1 VENGAGVDANFD
13 PQPPMRDN
21 NHTPIP
27 ISANKLNSD
36 NRHQKREA
44 AMTPSKTLP
53 LILLAIGMLLCL
65 TSAMAQKV
73 PDTINVASCPDQPKL
88 PVVFQIDCSHIT
100 DPAVKKQCGPFIRNQ
115 ACKVFPAYRAITG
128 IRLENRCKSL
138 KFTIYEDENWPHPKG
153 EGGLALECAVDYLAK
168 YSVQFRA
175 DSPIGP
181 YDVHELLHE
190 YHLAIG
196 PLPNP
201 HILFGSSMAQAMQR
215 VGDLKE
221 YDVRIKNMQE
231 ESQRLAEEL
240 KAGKIKP
247 AERCFIAQTQLEERL
262 YLENRKNV
270 SIFYLK
276 LMPQMEMTPS
286 QAQREARFSRM
297 LLTVAGGKPEV
308 RQFLIENGCSKF

>member
-1 VENGAGVDANFD
+1 MTDKKALHQNLPIAAG
-13 PQPPMRDN
+13 
-21 NHTPIP
+21 
-27 ISANKLNSD
+27 
-36 NRHQKREA
+36 
-44 AMTPSKTLP
+44 
-53 LILLAIGMLLCL
+53 LLMVALALCL
-65 TSAMAQKV
+65 SPAVALAQKV
-73 PDTINVASCPDQPKL
+73 QDTITVASCPDQPKL
-88 PVVFQIDCSHIT
+88 PVTFQIDCSHIT
-100 DPAVKKQCGPFIRNQ
+100 DPEVKKQCGPFIRNQ
-115 ACKVFPAYRAITG
+115 ACRVFPAYRAITG
-128 IRLENRCKSL
+128 IRLETRCKSL
-138 KFTIYEDENWPHPKG
+138 KFTIYEDQNWPHPKG
-153 EGGLALECAVDYLAK
+153 EGGLALQCAVDYLAK

-221 YDVRIKNMQE
+221 YDLRIRNMQE
-231 ESQRLAEEL
+231 ESRRLAEEL
-240 KAGKIKP
+240 KAGKIKS
-247 AERCFIAQTQLEERL
+247 ADRCFIAQTQLEESL
-262 YLENRKNV
+262 YLENHKNV
-270 SIFYLK
+270 SMFYLK

-297 LLTVAGGKPEV
+297 LFVVAGGKPEV